1 MFFLSS
7 CAGVGAAVA
16 CGVVVADG
24 VIVGEGVAV
33 AVGAVVATGV
43 AVAAGIGVAVAAG
56 VGVEPGVDPGVDVAL
71 IVVFVAPVD
80 SSSAKAATDIDA
92 VIAAVHNQA
101 ISFLFIGNHLS
112 HLKFIRYNSR
122 DYVPYVIY
130 FAMPAMYF
138 WGGAA
143 KNFMSPFSVDL

>member
-1 MFFLSS
+1 MFFLSL
-7 CAGVGAAVA
+7 CAGVGVAVA

-43 AVAAGIGVAVAAG
+43 TVAVGAGVAV
-56 VGVEPGVDPGVDVAL
+56 ESGVDPGVDVAL

-80 SSSAKAATDIDA
+80 NSSAKAATDIDA

-138 WGGAA
+138 WGGVA
-143 KNFMSPFSVDL
+143 KNFTSLFSVGL